1 MAADPKNGQSA
12 NKRPPA
18 KTPEEQENRMISL
31 AMNLAEK
38 QLIDGTASST
48 TISHY
53 LKLASTREQEEMKKL
68 KAEVKLLEA
77 RETQVGS
84 QEETKKMY
92 AEAMAAFKVYSG
104 HDAEEEHPHEDENF

>member
-1 MAADPKNGQSA
+1 MASDPKIDQSPK
-12 NKRPPA
+12 KRPPA
-18 KTPEEQENRMISL
+18 KTPEEQEGRMISL
-31 AMNLAEK
+31 AMNLAEQ

-77 RETQVGS
+77 REQQVGS
-84 QEETKKMY
+84 QEENKQMY
-92 AEAMAAFKVYSG
+92 AEAIAAFKLYSG
-104 HDAEEEHPHEDENF
+104 HDAETEHPHNEEF